1 MTEYGVKYS
10 KEGHAG
16 IITFGQSGEPGL
28 GSELH
33 QICSDINGDETI
45 YAVIV
50 NIPGNFSLP
59 AVDLPHPV
67 EKEQFFPGPA
77 AAIAAIDRPTV
88 AALNGNTTGAGLEM
102 ALACD
107 MRLAVENA
115 RFGLPQI
122 THGQIPSEGGTQR
135 LARLIGKGK
144 AMEMILTGESIEAA
158 EALELG
164 LVNTVVKAE
173 NLQAEVEALAATLI
187 SKAPLAMRYCKEAVN
202 KGLDMTL
209 EQGLRLEA
217 DLYFL
222 LHTTADRTE
231 GIRSFWQKRKPE
243 YRGQ

>member
-1 MTEYGVKYS
+1 MTEYGVNYS

-16 IITFGQSGEPGL
+16 IITLSQTGDLGL
-28 GSELH
+28 DSELH
-33 QICSDINGDETI
+33 QFCSDINGDEEI

-50 NIPGNFSLP
+50 NIPGNFSRQ
-59 AVDLPHPV
+59 AVELPHPA
-67 EKEQFFPGPA
+67 ENEPFFPGPA
-77 AAIAAIDRPTV
+77 AAIGAIDRPTV
-88 AALNGNTTGAGLEM
+88 AALHGNAIGAGLEM

-107 MRLAVENA
+107 LRIGVETA
-115 RFGLPQI
+115 RFGLSQI
-122 THGQIPSEGGTQR
+122 TRGQIPTDGGTQR
-135 LARLIGKGK
+135 LARLVGKGK
-144 AMEMILTGESIEAA
+144 ALEMILTGESIEAA
-158 EALELG
+158 EALEIG

-173 NLQAEVEALAATLI
+173 NLQAEVKALTATLV

-231 GIRSFWQKRKPE
+231 GIQSFWQKRKPE